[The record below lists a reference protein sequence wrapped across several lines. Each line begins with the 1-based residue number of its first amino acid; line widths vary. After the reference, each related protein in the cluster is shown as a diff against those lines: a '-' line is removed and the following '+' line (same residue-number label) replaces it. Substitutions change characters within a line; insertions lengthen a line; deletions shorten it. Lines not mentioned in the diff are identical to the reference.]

1 MKRFIQVLVIVSVVT
16 TLLAVPALA
25 QGGQGVKEIP
35 YDSVPNFLKV
45 PADVYMGEGIGVA
58 RNSKGH
64 VFTYTRSGATRLYE
78 FDEKGNFIREIS
90 PGNYGF
96 EMAHGVRVDPQDNIW
111 IIDEGTNMVVKFNPE
126 GRTTMVI
133 GHRPDPFAGLPT
145 SATFYTNPNPPK
157 PYEFDRPT
165 DIAFDGAGNFFVADG
180 YGNSRVAKYD
190 KNGRFLKTT
199 GSRGN
204 GAGQLNTPHSIQ
216 TDAKGNVYVADRGNN
231 RIQVYD
237 NDLNLVKSITGIGA
251 PWAVCITP
259 GPHQYLYS
267 SNSSPESNNSTQM
280 ATSGEIY
287 KMELDGT
294 ILGKFGKGGK
304 LLSEFSTTHAMDC
317 KVENEIL
324 ISEITSWRVQ
334 KVILKPGDAGAAS
347 KGK

>member
-1 MKRFIQVLVIVSVVT
+1 MKQFIVFCVIVVSLT
-16 TLLAVPALA
+16 TPAFA

-35 YDSVPNFLKV
+35 YESVPNFLKL
-45 PADVYMGEGIGVA
+45 PPNVYMGEGIGVA
-58 RNSKGH
+58 RDSKGH
-64 VFTYTRSGATRLYE
+64 VYTYTRSGATRLYE

-90 PGNYGF
+90 PGNYAF
-96 EMAHGVRVDPQDNIW
+96 EMAHGVRVDAQDNIW

-126 GRTTMVI
+126 GRPVLMV
-133 GHRPDPFAGLPT
+133 GRRPDPFEGLPT
-145 SATFYTNPNPPK
+145 AATFYQNPNPPM
-157 PYEFDRPT
+157 PYRFDRPT
-165 DIAFDGAGNFFVADG
+165 DVAFDAAGNFFVADG
-180 YGNSRVAKYD
+180 YGNSRVAKFD
-190 KNGRFLKTT
+190 KEGRFIKTT

-204 GAGQLNTPHSIQ
+204 APGQLNTPHSIQ

-237 NDLNLVKSITGIGA
+237 NDLNLVKSITGIGS

-294 ILGKFGKGGK
+294 VLGKFGKGGK

-317 KVENEIL
+317 RIENEIL

-334 KVILKPGDAGAAS
+334 KIILKPAAAGAT
-347 KGK
+347 K